1 MDYEAMGRNIARIR
15 NKNHLT
21 QEQLAERINISTV
34 FVSQIETAVRKP
46 SLETIYKI
54 STALN
59 TTIDTLIGNDSLQ
72 TKYDEISKLLQDK
85 NSDEISF
92 ITDIIREI
100 SSNLKDGKIIIR
112 NWYQNHLSLISVL

>member
-1 MDYEAMGRNIARIR
+1 MGRNIARIR

-100 SSNLKDGKIIIR
+100 SSNLKDGKIIIK
-112 NWYQNHLSLISVL
+112 N

>member
-1 MDYEAMGRNIARIR
+1 MNYEIMGRNIARIR

-21 QEQLAERINISTV
+21 QEQLAEKINISTV

-54 STALN
+54 SLALN
-59 TTIDTLIGNDSLQ
+59 TTVDTLIGNDSLQ

-85 NSDEISF
+85 NADELSF
-92 ITDIIREI
+92 ITGILREI
-100 SSNLKDGKIIIR
+100 CSNINGGRIKNYSDD
-112 NWYQNHLSLISVL
+112 

>member
-59 TTIDTLIGNDSLQ
+59 TTIDTLIGNNSLQ

-100 SSNLKDGKIIIR
+100 SSNLKDGKIIIK
-112 NWYQNHLSLISVL
+112 N

>member
-1 MDYEAMGRNIARIR
+1 MDYEEMGRNIARIR

-72 TKYDEISKLLQDK
+72 TKYDEISKLLQNK

-92 ITDIIREI
+92 ITGIIREI
-100 SSNLKDGKIIIR
+100 SSNLKDGKIIIK
-112 NWYQNHLSLISVL
+112 S